1 MISGTGR
8 DPNTKPLEMLEC
20 FVCAAQAIAYG
31 PFDNLKLCQENNYIC
46 LAKEENNTLCRFVVG
61 DTTWAYCCLFP
72 SSNDSY
78 FLYNMLIV
86 LVFA

>member
-1 MISGTGR
+1 MWPWGWADAGKVPTNSVTGSRKMISGTGR

-61 DTTWAYCCLFP
+61 DTT
-72 SSNDSY
+72 
-78 FLYNMLIV
+78 
-86 LVFA
+86 

>member
-46 LAKEENNTLCRFVVG
+46 LAKEEKKHVVPF
-61 DTTWAYCCLFP
+61 CCWGHHLSLLLFI
-72 SSNDSY
+72 SFGNDSY